1 MLESEWWVRGDS
13 FKVLVLCMM
22 SQNRRRPPLEALGL
36 NAPRCSIVGLQWG
49 LSADTEHMEWIMGLI
64 TNIQGLPGVT
74 QKAHN
79 ALFLAW
85 AAWQCRM
92 AKLEDSA
99 VPLMVQC
106 AWQFALLH
114 RFIATNAT
122 AYSVIICF
130 HSTAQTSLNNQNKA
144 DQRQL

>member
-1 MLESEWWVRGDS
+1 MLESVQWVRGDS
-13 FKVLVLCMM
+13 FKVLVLCVM

-36 NAPRCSIVGLQWG
+36 NAPHSSIVGLQWG

-85 AAWQCRM
+85 AARRCWL
-92 AKLEDSA
+92 AKLKDSD
-99 VPLMVQC
+99 VPLIVQR
-106 AWQFALLH
+106 ADGLHSWLNLLQQMLL
-114 RFIATNAT
+114 R
-122 AYSVIICF
+122 II
-130 HSTAQTSLNNQNKA
+130 
-144 DQRQL
+144 